1 MTLPASPNSISLGQV
16 NTELNLTST
25 TQISLNNTNVR
36 TLFEVPSGAISMS
49 NGWSKSYDS
58 FTETFSTFPTS
69 YSGNFAIFSAA
80 SNTLTIAASTSTYRV
95 NRSITTNTNTRG
107 FSAEFQLTS
116 LNTDDAGSVMFTIG
130 TFTAGGQPAS
140 YAIAFNP
147 RRESA
152 YDSVRRPEIY
162 INTNTESPLMGS
174 AALAINTWY
183 KLVVNILPGTNAS
196 NAKIYN
202 VSTSALV
209 SSVTFTGSYSPFS
222 ITGFDFSNNASA
234 GLTSSATQYRNVTV
248 SSFNLSV

>member
-25 TQISLNNTNVR
+25 SLISLNDAKVR
-36 TLFEVPSGAISMS
+36 TLFEVPSGAISLS
-49 NGWSKSYDS
+49 NGWSKNYDG
-58 FTETFSTFPTS
+58 FTETFSSSTP
-69 YSGNFAIFSAA
+69 YSGNFTIFTFA
-80 SNTLTIAASTSTYRV
+80 SNTLNIAASTSSYRI
-95 NRSITTNTNTRG
+95 NRSITANTGTKG

-116 LNTDDAGSVMFTIG
+116 LGSDDAGSVIFIIG
-130 TFTAGGQPAS
+130 SFTAGGLPAT

-162 INTNTESPLMGS
+162 INSNVESPLMGS

-183 KLVVNILPGTNAS
+183 RLVVNILPGANVS

-209 SSVTFTGSYSPFS
+209 SSVTFTGSYSPFT
-222 ITGFDFSNNASA
+222 ITGIDFNNNASA

-248 SSFNLSV
+248 SSFNL